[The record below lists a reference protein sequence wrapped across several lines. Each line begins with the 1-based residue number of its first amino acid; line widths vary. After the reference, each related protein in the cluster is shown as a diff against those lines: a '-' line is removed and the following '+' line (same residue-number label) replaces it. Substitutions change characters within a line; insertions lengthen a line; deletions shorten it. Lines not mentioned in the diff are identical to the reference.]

1 VGIGQNQGVDLRSS
15 RPSPSPPLHRV
26 ITPQISPSA
35 SYLYSCTGTTVNN
48 HEPVVLRREEVS
60 QVEGISSGLAFVHR
74 AAIAI
79 VDLCTG
85 HRQEVV
91 GASLV
96 RRESEPMAARLGG
109 PSWLPW
115 STGEATYSSSS
126 DSGGHPRQAL
136 HCSLGP

>member
-35 SYLYSCTGTTVNN
+35 SYLYSCMGTTTNN

-60 QVEGISSGLAFVHR
+60 QVECISSGLASVHQ
-74 AAIAI
+74 AAIAT

-85 HRQEVV
+85 HRKEVV
-91 GASLV
+91 GANLV
-96 RRESEPMAARLGG
+96 HRKSEPMAARLGG
-109 PSWLPW
+109 PTWLPW
-115 STGEATYSSSS
+115 STREATYSSSS
-126 DSGGHPRQAL
+126 DSGGHPRQAP